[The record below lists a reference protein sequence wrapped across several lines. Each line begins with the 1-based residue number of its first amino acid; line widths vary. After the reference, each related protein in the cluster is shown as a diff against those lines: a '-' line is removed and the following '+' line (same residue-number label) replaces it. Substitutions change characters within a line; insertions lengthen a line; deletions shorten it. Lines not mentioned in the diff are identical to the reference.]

1 MNKVNKKY
9 TKENII
15 NWFYNYITFYNINDL
30 KKISIEQIK
39 NDYIKGEKREIE
51 YYTKS
56 IPKQKEILKEIELI
70 IHNLE
75 IDKNRIKNSFKYLI

>member
-75 IDKNRIKNSFKYLI
+75 IDKNRIENSFKYLI